1 MKILLIA
8 TVQSH
13 ICQFH
18 HPLVDMLHQHGYEVH
33 VAARDN
39 LAEKNGLK
47 LDFVDKV
54 FDVPFQRS
62 PFSLKNLAAY
72 RMLKEIID
80 SGKYDAVHCNTPVG
94 GVIGRL
100 AARDARKHA
109 TKVIYTAHGFHF
121 YQGAPLK
128 NWLIWYPIEQW
139 MAHYCDT
146 LVTITKE
153 DYALSS
159 RKFHTD
165 VRHIHGIGVSP
176 ERFYPVDVSTRQ
188 AMRSAEGLADSDFVI
203 LCVGEL
209 NKNKNQKM
217 LLQATALLKDR
228 LPALR
233 ILLAGNGPQE
243 SELRVE
249 VEQLGIQKL
258 IRFLGY
264 RTDLEKITPAVDM
277 VVSCSRREGLP
288 LNILEAMLCA
298 KPVVASIN
306 RGHRELVRD
315 GENGYLLSQGTP
327 EELSR
332 RILELHNAPEMR
344 IQLGSAG
351 SRLVEAYKAQVVVDE
366 LQRILNTKPPA

>member
-1 MKILLIA
+1 MGHEI
-8 TVQSH
+8 
-13 ICQFH
+13 
-18 HPLVDMLHQHGYEVH
+18 H
-33 VAARDN
+33 VAAHDN
-39 LAEKNGLK
+39 LAEKNGLQ
-47 LDFVDKV
+47 LRY
-54 FDVPFQRS
+54 FDAFHEIPFQRS
-62 PFSLKNLAAY
+62 PFRRKNLDAY
-72 RMLKEIID
+72 RQLKKLLDRETYSLI
-80 SGKYDAVHCNTPVG
+80 VCNTPMG
-94 GVIGRL
+94 GIITRL
-100 AARDARKHA
+100 AARASRWQG
-109 TKVIYTAHGFHF
+109 TRVVYIAHGFHF
-121 YQGAPLK
+121 FKGAPLK
-128 NWLIWYPIEQW
+128 NWLIFYPIEKW
-139 MAHYCDT
+139 MARYCDT

-258 IRFLGY
+258 ICFLGY

-332 RILELHNAPEMR
+332 RIQELHNAPEMR